1 MWNRFPPR
9 MRRAIS
15 GALEEAGR
23 RGHELALP
31 EHLLLR
37 IAADRESAAV
47 FMLEQ
52 SGVSPNELIDKL
64 SRCAAKD
71 GVPQQRAERFASTT
85 MQVLDLAIDEADRR
99 EDLHVGTEHF
109 ALALTRIDGNLAS
122 TALRSLGFTRE
133 KANIALRRWAAQG
146 MPRRRGRFESFTPR
160 SKILRAILRPAQK
173 VARFPTLA
181 WNVYSR
187 HSLAHPKFVTDP
199 YPLYRKLRETQP
211 VRRDPLAPVWV
222 VTRYAE
228 TLSILRDPRFRKD
241 PFADQRLP
249 QSVREQLAIP
259 ANVSPRTFVE
269 TLSMLTGARVSV

>member
-1 MWNRFPPR
+1 
-9 MRRAIS
+9 
-15 GALEEAGR
+15 
-23 RGHELALP
+23 
-31 EHLLLR
+31 
-37 IAADRESAAV
+37 
-47 FMLEQ
+47 
-52 SGVSPNELIDKL
+52 
-64 SRCAAKD
+64 
-71 GVPQQRAERFASTT
+71 
-85 MQVLDLAIDEADRR
+85 
-99 EDLHVGTEHF
+99 HF

-146 MPRRRGRFESFTPR
+146 MPRRRGRFESFIPR

-269 TLSMLTGARVSV
+269 TLSMLFLDPPEHTRVRSIFTRAFTPKR